1 MLKPGDSTMA
11 MRVVRVALM
20 CVAASAFLWLLL
32 AIVATISGAQSDFRT
47 SLLSPGIQATDA
59 RLIAAALVLGAAV
72 FIRFIH
78 LRRIAAET
86 TALEHGR
93 LRASE
98 MYKNSPDQVACMDDH
113 GVVIYANHHDS
124 DPEESAQENDVPCF
138 SLLYQRSE
146 TCEDCAFEAAH
157 EGAITETIQVET
169 APDGTVRW
177 FNKTLYP
184 ISREDGTT
192 DAVME
197 IARDVTDVQ
206 AAEAA
211 LILSHH
217 QLETRMKERTAELTQ
232 SNSHLIEEIA
242 AREEMSV
249 ALRESEARFRQLIDS
264 SPDMIILHS
273 EGRIDLVNPAGVRMV
288 GATSADEV
296 LGRTFTSLWSG
307 SGVCP
312 PVMGTSAAQNAIPQV
327 SQSGLKLRRLDAPP
341 LDVEMSESLVLLD
354 GRIHVQCVIRDVS
367 EALRTR
373 EAINRMAYFDSLTG
387 MPNRELFADRLRTAL
402 AGVRRNEMLLAVAFV
417 DIDDFSRV
425 NDAWGH
431 DVGDAVLTQF
441 AERLQSLLREQDT
454 VARYGSD
461 EFAVLAE
468 LKSRSEASMFAD
480 RIRSGLRPAFHV
492 AERQVGVTV
501 SLGIATTAGH
511 GVRPEALVQR
521 ADEAMRL
528 AKHSG
533 PGGFQIGSLD
543 DDGILAS

>member
-1 MLKPGDSTMA
+1 
-11 MRVVRVALM
+11 
-20 CVAASAFLWLLL
+20 
-32 AIVATISGAQSDFRT
+32 
-47 SLLSPGIQATDA
+47 
-59 RLIAAALVLGAAV
+59 
-72 FIRFIH
+72 
-78 LRRIAAET
+78 
-86 TALEHGR
+86 
-93 LRASE
+93 
-98 MYKNSPDQVACMDDH
+98 
-113 GVVIYANHHDS
+113 
-124 DPEESAQENDVPCF
+124 
-138 SLLYQRSE
+138 
-146 TCEDCAFEAAH
+146 
-157 EGAITETIQVET
+157 
-169 APDGTVRW
+169 
-177 FNKTLYP
+177 
-184 ISREDGTT
+184 
-192 DAVME
+192 
-197 IARDVTDVQ
+197 
-206 AAEAA
+206 
-211 LILSHH
+211 
-217 QLETRMKERTAELTQ
+217 
-232 SNSHLIEEIA
+232 
-242 AREEMSV
+242 MSV
-249 ALRESEARFRQLIDS
+249 ALRESETRFRQLIDS

-273 EGRIDLVNPAGVRMV
+273 EGRIDLVNPAGIRMV

-312 PVMGTSAAQNAIPQV
+312 PVMGTSAAQNAIPQA

-341 LDVEMSESLVLLD
+341 LDVEMSETLVLLD

-367 EALRTR
+367 EAVRTR

-387 MPNRELFADRLRTAL
+387 MPNRELFADRLQTAL

-417 DIDDFSRV
+417 DIDDFSKV

-468 LKSRSEASMFAD
+468 LRSPSEASMFAE

-492 AERQVGVTV
+492 AETQVGVTV

-511 GVRPEALVQR
+511 GVRPESLVQR
-521 ADEAMRL
+521 ADEAMRF

-543 DDGILAS
+543 DDGIMAS